1 MPIFKYLPVD
11 PNVFPIR
18 NTYEIG
24 SKDYE
29 FEFAYNEV
37 GDFITVLV
45 RDQDG
50 NDLFSSRLVYGVP
63 FNHVVVDEFPISILL
78 KPLDLEDLYREEYKD
93 IPVNRGTLGS
103 TVQIYMEDVL

>member
-1 MPIFKYLPVD
+1 MPIYQYLPVD

-37 GDFITVLV
+37 GNFITVLV

-50 NDLFSSRLVYGVP
+50 VDLFSSRLVYGVP

-78 KPLDLEDLYREEYKD
+78 KPLDLEDLYREEFKD
-93 IPVNRGTLGS
+93 IPVNLDTLGS
-103 TVQIYMEDVL
+103 SVQIYVEETL

>member
-11 PNVFPIR
+11 QNSFPIR

-24 SKDYE
+24 SKEYE

-50 NDLFSSRLVYGVP
+50 IDLFSSRLVYGVP

-78 KPLDLEDLYREEYKD
+78 RPLDLEDLYRDEFKD
-93 IPVNRGTLGS
+93 IPVNLDTLGS
-103 TVQIYMEDVL
+103 TVQIYVEGDL